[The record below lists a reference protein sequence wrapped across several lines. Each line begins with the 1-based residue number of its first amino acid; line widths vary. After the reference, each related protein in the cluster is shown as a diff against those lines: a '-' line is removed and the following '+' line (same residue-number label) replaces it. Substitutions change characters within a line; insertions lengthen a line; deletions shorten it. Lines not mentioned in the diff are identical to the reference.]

1 MTFRC
6 QQAGENAA
14 DSKRLKNFDENHGT
28 LRGIIYFTAQITF
41 LWHCGKSVFMSRVNV
56 EAIFPGTV
64 LVYAYFLGKLISK
77 SPLGSKVLQFGW
89 QTWSPYF

>member
-1 MTFRC
+1 MTFRF

-14 DSKRLKNFDENHGT
+14 DSKRLQNFDENHGT

-41 LWHCGKSVFMSRVNV
+41 PWYCGKSVFMSRVNV

-64 LVYAYFLGKLISK
+64 LVYAYFFGKLINN
-77 SPLGSKVLQFGW
+77 PLLGSKVLQFGW
-89 QTWSPYF
+89 